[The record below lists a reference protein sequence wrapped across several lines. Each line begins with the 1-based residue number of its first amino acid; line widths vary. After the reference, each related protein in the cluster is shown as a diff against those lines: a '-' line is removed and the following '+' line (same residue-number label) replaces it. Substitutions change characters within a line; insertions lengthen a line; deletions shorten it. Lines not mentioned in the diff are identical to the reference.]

1 LANPPPT
8 SLTLE
13 VPNFIGQNDDQTGI
27 LERRFK
33 SNHAELGNFITGQ
46 LSSPAITP
54 RQKIAL
60 YAVIESL
67 QVYAAMDDLVNDI
80 KFRNNLDPGPY
91 ISNPT
96 TVRRRPG
103 PPTPQPQRQP
113 STLRLTRPGIT

>member
-80 KFRNNLDPGPY
+80 KFRNNLDPEPCIQTVQRRAAVVAFGLRGR
-91 ISNPT
+91 NPDL
-96 TVRRRPG
+96 RRHV
-103 PPTPQPQRQP
+103 
-113 STLRLTRPGIT
+113 